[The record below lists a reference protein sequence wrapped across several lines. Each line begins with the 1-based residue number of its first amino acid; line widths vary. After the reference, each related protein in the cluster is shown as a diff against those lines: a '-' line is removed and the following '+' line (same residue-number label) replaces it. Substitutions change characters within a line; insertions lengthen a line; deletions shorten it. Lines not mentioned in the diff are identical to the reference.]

1 MDLYLK
7 PSEISEIIGVE
18 EGSIS
23 RTLER
28 RDAEIQPFLR
38 VVSAPS
44 EAPGGSTT
52 PQIQLRIDGLAPLIK
67 RLSYNM
73 PTDDIIENLSCQV
86 IDITYLRETC
96 AELESNNQTL
106 TAENAEL
113 REMIKSFEV
122 ERAESSSQ
130 IEDLKNQL
138 IAEQSKSWMARLLKR
153 KD

>member
-28 RDAEIQPFLR
+28 RDADIKPFLR

-44 EAPGGSTT
+44 EAPGGSTA

-96 AELESNNQTL
+96 AKLEADKQTL
-106 TAENAEL
+106 AAENAEL
-113 REMIKSFEV
+113 QAAIEAFEV
-122 ERAESSSQ
+122 ERAKWSAQ
-130 IEDLKNQL
+130 IEDLKRRLVN
-138 IAEQSKSWMARLLKR
+138 EQSKSWVDRLLKR

>member
-1 MDLYLK
+1 MDLYMN

-18 EGSIS
+18 EGIIS

-28 RDAEIQPFLR
+28 RDADIEPFLR
-38 VVSAPS
+38 IVSAPS
-44 EAPGGSTT
+44 EKLGGSTA

-67 RLSYNM
+67 RLSFNM

-96 AELESNNQTL
+96 TKLEADKQTL
-106 TAENAEL
+106 AAENAEL
-113 REMIKSFEV
+113 REAIEAFDV
-122 ERAESSSQ
+122 ERAEWSSE
-130 IEDLKNQL
+130 IEDLRNRLVK
-138 IAEQSKSWMARLLKR
+138 EQSKGWVDRLLKR

>member
-1 MDLYLK
+1 MDLYMN

-18 EGSIS
+18 EGIIS

-28 RDAEIQPFLR
+28 RDADIEPFLR
-38 VVSAPS
+38 IVSAPS
-44 EAPGGSTT
+44 EGLGGSTA

-67 RLSYNM
+67 RLSFNM

-96 AELESNNQTL
+96 TKLEADKQTL
-106 TAENAEL
+106 AAENAEL
-113 REMIKSFEV
+113 REAIEAFDV
-122 ERAESSSQ
+122 ERAEWSSE
-130 IEDLKNQL
+130 IEDLRNRLVK
-138 IAEQSKSWMARLLKR
+138 EQSKGWVDRLLKR

>member
-1 MDLYLK
+1 MDLYMN

-18 EGSIS
+18 EGIIN

-28 RDAEIQPFLR
+28 RDAEIEPYLR
-38 VVSAPS
+38 VVAAPS
-44 EAPGGSTT
+44 EESGGSTK
-52 PQIQLRIDGLAPLIK
+52 PQIQLRIDGLSPLIK

-96 AELESNNQTL
+96 TKLEADKQTL
-106 TAENAEL
+106 AAENAEL
-113 REMIKSFEV
+113 REAIEAFDV
-122 ERAESSSQ
+122 ERAKWSSE
-130 IEDLKNQL
+130 IEDLRNRLVK
-138 IAEQSKSWMARLLKR
+138 EQSKGWVDRLLKR

>member
-18 EGSIS
+18 EGIIS

-28 RDAEIQPFLR
+28 QDADIEPFLR
-38 VVSAPS
+38 VVAARLK
-44 EAPGGSTT
+44 EPGGSTQ

-67 RLSYNM
+67 RLSYNI

-96 AELESNNQTL
+96 DKLEADKQKL
-106 TAENAEL
+106 AAENAEL
-113 REMIKSFEV
+113 RETIESFDA
-122 ERAESSSQ
+122 ERTDWVSQ
-130 IEDLKNQL
+130 IEGLKNEL
-138 IAEQSKSWMARLLKR
+138 AEEQSKGWMDRLLKR

>member
-1 MDLYLK
+1 MDLYMN

-18 EGSIS
+18 EGIIS

-28 RDAEIQPFLR
+28 RDTDIEPFLR
-38 VVSAPS
+38 IVSAPS
-44 EAPGGSTT
+44 EEPGGSTA

-96 AELESNNQTL
+96 AKLEADKQKL
-106 TAENAEL
+106 AAENAEL
-113 REMIKSFEV
+113 QEAIESFDV
-122 ERAESSSQ
+122 ERAKWSSQ
-130 IEDLKNQL
+130 IEDLRNKL
-138 IAEQSKSWMARLLKR
+138 VKEQSKGWVDRLLKR